1 MGRSTHLSILWTPT
15 GPTTSTPRPAITRT
29 HRPMPE
35 SALREFGQW
44 VTQHLWTE
52 VLDVEDVHS
61 KWHNYVATTT
71 EAFHRYFPAKS
82 VTVHTSD
89 APWMTP
95 RIKRLMHQRTWS
107 FHSCP
112 DLYGKLR
119 NRVIREIKAAKASY
133 YPDKIHHFKQA
144 NNRQWYAS
152 SKALCGL
159 QKHTSSLRCTS
170 HLPANLAAQEMND
183 HFAAIC
189 HTYPPLHTTPLPA
202 HLPAPSPSPTVLA
215 IDVFKRILKDT
226 KIPRY
231 QGYLKIPR
239 STTPTDLP
247 IWEEPATPLCPIINA
262 SLSQHSCPA
271 DWKTSYVS
279 PIRKASSP
287 QSLGDLRPVSITPI
301 PSFICEDFVY
311 DWAYTKTCYTVDIR
325 QFGNIK
331 ATSTSHYLTSFLD
344 FIHSHLDKRNTSLPV
359 AFVDFK
365 KAFDLVDQ
373 LCCLQQGNESGSPS
387 QPGSVAS
394 QHPLR
399 EASGRSLSGS
409 VSNIQQLTCGV
420 PQGTKMSPLCFL
432 LLTNDALTDTP
443 MAGSECTTAPWASQS
458 PPGTRTTCHSKSFW
472 SDCRHGRRRA
482 G

>member
-15 GPTTSTPRPAITRT
+15 PTTSTPWPAVTRT
-29 HRPMPE
+29 HRSMPD
-35 SALREFGQW
+35 SAMREVGQW
-44 VTQHLWTE
+44 VTQHPWTE
-52 VLDVEDVHS
+52 VLDVEDVNS
-61 KWHNYVATTT
+61 KWHNYVTSTT
-71 EAFHRYFPAKS
+71 EAFHRYFPAKN

-89 APWMTP
+89 ASWMTP
-95 RIKRLMHQRTWS
+95 SIKRLMHQRMWS

-112 DLYGKLR
+112 VLYRKLR
-119 NRVIREIKAAKASY
+119 NRVIREIKAAKSSY
-133 YPDKIHHFKQA
+133 YPDKIHHFKKA

-152 SKALCGL
+152 SKALCDL
-159 QKHTSSLRCTS
+159 QKHTSSLPCTS

-189 HTYPPLHTTPLPA
+189 HTCPPLHTTPLPD
-202 HLPAPSPSPTVLA
+202 HLPAPSPPPTIQKV
-215 IDVFKRILKDT
+215 DVFKRILKDT

-287 QSLGDLRPVSITPI
+287 QSLGDLRPVSITPV

-311 DWAYTKTCYTVDIR
+311 DWAYTKICYTVDIR
-325 QFGNIK
+325 QFGNII

-344 FIHSHLDKRNTSLPV
+344 FIYSHLEKRNTSLAV

-365 KAFDLVDQ
+365 KPLILLINFVLFSNAISLGLPPNLVAW
-373 LCCLQQGNESGSPS
+373 LANTL
-387 QPGSVAS
+387 
-394 QHPLR
+394 
-399 EASGRSLSGS
+399 SGRRQAVRYQGS

-432 LLTNDALTDTP
+432 LLINDALTDTP
-443 MAGSECTTAPWASQS
+443 LAGSMCTTAPWASQ
-458 PPGTRTTCHSKSFW
+458 PPKGTRTTRHCKSFW